1 VTVQRREES
10 AQKVLVTA
18 SVIRRAML
26 HDRNITRLDQVIQLV
41 LNLNLAEIQERT
53 CRILRGIG
61 LAVSRPAG
69 EVWSRW
75 PLSTMSSVLR
85 YRADRRETLFGR
97 NTIGGITD
105 TKAAVSGPT
114 VGNTQLG
121 RLAIQTRYHEGYG
134 RVPGAAAHVQRC
146 GPPAVQRRLSCAGRP
161 L

>member
-1 VTVQRREES
+1 VTDRRREES
-10 AQKVLVTA
+10 AQKVPVTA
-18 SVIRRAML
+18 SVIRRALL
-26 HDRNITRLDQVIQLV
+26 HDRNITNLDQVIQLV

-53 CRILRGIG
+53 GKTLRDIG

-69 EVWSRW
+69 EARSRW

-85 YRADRRETLFGR
+85 CRADRREAPHGR

-114 VGNTQLG
+114 VGDTLLG
-121 RLAIQTRYHEGYG
+121 RLAIQTRYHEGYR
-134 RVPGAAAHVQRC
+134 RVPEAAAHVRRR
-146 GPPAVQRRLSCAGRP
+146 GRPAVQRRLSCAGRP